1 MANMEETKD
10 EKIARLEH
18 ELKCADAT
26 ITTLTEQVTTLKEQ
40 VSTLKEQVSTLTAQN
55 EAQARDLEELR
66 GEVREAWRVLMA
78 RSVRVALTDSDH
90 HRRSMLTGRCIP

>member
-26 ITTLTEQVTTLKEQ
+26 ITTLTEQV
-40 VSTLKEQVSTLTAQN
+40 STLTAQISTLTAQN

-90 HRRSMLTGRCIP
+90 HRRSMLTGRCVP

>member
-18 ELKCADAT
+18 ELKCVGAT
-26 ITTLTEQVTTLKEQ
+26 ITTLT
-40 VSTLKEQVSTLTAQN
+40 EQVSTLTAQN

-78 RSVRVALTDSDH
+78 RTVRFALTDSDH
-90 HRRSMLTGRCIP
+90 HRRSMLTGRCVP

>member
-26 ITTLTEQVTTLKEQ
+26 ITTLTEQVT
-40 VSTLKEQVSTLTAQN
+40 TLKEQVSTLTAQN

-90 HRRSMLTGRCIP
+90 HRRSMLTGRCVP